1 MKMTKLRWWIIGLV
15 CVGTIVNYLSRSS
28 LSVAAPAMMKELH
41 FDEQQYSW
49 VVSAFQLCYTIAQPI
64 TGYLMDVIGL
74 KIGFFIFALLWSLIN
89 MAHALAGGWISL
101 AFLRGLMGLTEASAI
116 PAGIKASAEWFPT
129 KERGIAGGLFNIGT
143 SIGAMLAPP
152 LVVWAMLTFA
162 DSGIG
167 TEMAFV
173 ITGGIGVLFAITWFL
188 IYNSPNKH
196 PWITHKELRY
206 IEDGQESYLQDDNKK
221 PAVKEIVKKR
231 NFWALAI
238 TRFLADPAWGTLSFW
253 MPLYLINVMHLP
265 LKEIAMFAWLPLKE
279 IAMFAWLPFL
289 AADFGCVAGGFLA
302 KFFMEKMHMTTINA
316 RRCSFTIGAVLMISI
331 GFVSI
336 TTNPYVAIAL
346 MSIGGFAHQTLSTV
360 VITMSADLFKKN
372 EVATV
377 AGLAGS
383 AAWMGQL
390 SFNLFMGALV
400 AIIGYGPFFIAL
412 SLFDIIGAIILW
424 VLIKDPEKHH
434 PPMTEQ
440 PLASHR

>member
-253 MPLYLINVMHLP
+253 MPLYL
-265 LKEIAMFAWLPLKE
+265 
-279 IAMFAWLPFL
+279 
-289 AADFGCVAGGFLA
+289 
-302 KFFMEKMHMTTINA
+302 
-316 RRCSFTIGAVLMISI
+316 
-331 GFVSI
+331 
-336 TTNPYVAIAL
+336 
-346 MSIGGFAHQTLSTV
+346 
-360 VITMSADLFKKN
+360 
-372 EVATV
+372 
-377 AGLAGS
+377 
-383 AAWMGQL
+383 
-390 SFNLFMGALV
+390 
-400 AIIGYGPFFIAL
+400 
-412 SLFDIIGAIILW
+412 
-424 VLIKDPEKHH
+424 
-434 PPMTEQ
+434 
-440 PLASHR
+440 

>member
-265 LKEIAMFAWLPLKE
+265 LKEIAMFAWLP
-279 IAMFAWLPFL
+279 
-289 AADFGCVAGGFLA
+289 FLA

>member
-196 PWITHKELRY
+196 RGSPTKSCVISKTARKAISRTITKNR
-206 IEDGQESYLQDDNKK
+206 
-221 PAVKEIVKKR
+221 
-231 NFWALAI
+231 
-238 TRFLADPAWGTLSFW
+238 
-253 MPLYLINVMHLP
+253 P
-265 LKEIAMFAWLPLKE
+265 LKRSLKSVISGRWRLPVFWLTRHGE
-279 IAMFAWLPFL
+279 
-289 AADFGCVAGGFLA
+289 
-302 KFFMEKMHMTTINA
+302 
-316 RRCSFTIGAVLMISI
+316 R
-331 GFVSI
+331 
-336 TTNPYVAIAL
+336 
-346 MSIGGFAHQTLSTV
+346 
-360 VITMSADLFKKN
+360 
-372 EVATV
+372 
-377 AGLAGS
+377 
-383 AAWMGQL
+383 
-390 SFNLFMGALV
+390 
-400 AIIGYGPFFIAL
+400 
-412 SLFDIIGAIILW
+412 
-424 VLIKDPEKHH
+424 
-434 PPMTEQ
+434 
-440 PLASHR
+440 

>member
-265 LKEIAMFAWLPLKE
+265 LKEIAMFAWV
-279 IAMFAWLPFL
+279 PFL

>member
-89 MAHALAGGWISL
+89 MALAGGWISL

-265 LKEIAMFAWLPLKE
+265 LKEIAMFAWLP
-279 IAMFAWLPFL
+279 FL

>member
-129 KERGIAGGLFNIGT
+129 KERGIAGGGLFNIGT

-253 MPLYLINVMHLP
+253 MPLYLINVMH
-265 LKEIAMFAWLPLKE
+265 LPLKE